1 MKKVVIIG
9 AGVSG
14 LSAASYL
21 AKEGFSVH
29 LCEKLGQ
36 TGGRAR
42 ILEREGFKFD
52 MGPTFYWM
60 PDIFETFFAHF
71 GKKPSDFYNL
81 ERLNPGYSVYF
92 GKDDYLS
99 VSASLEEIYDMFEK
113 EEPGS
118 SKFLQKFLEQA
129 KYNYHI
135 AIDKVVDKPGKS
147 PFELVMPETVA
158 NVAEFLSSVSH
169 NVRKNIKSDKLRQI
183 LEFPVIFLGAK
194 PSRTPLFYRFM
205 NYADMELGTWHIM
218 GGFGMLS
225 KAMENL
231 ATSLGVQIHTNMHA
245 TKINVKDGLAGS
257 VEFTNTATGQKS
269 TIEADFVISSAD
281 YHFSETL
288 LEQKQRNYSEKYW
301 QKRVFAPS
309 ALLYYVAIDKKL
321 NGLTHHTLFFDTGF
335 ESHAHT
341 IYDTGEWPKEPLF
354 YGSFP
359 SITDSSVAPQGKEC
373 AIFLIP
379 IAPGLKESDNTRE
392 HYYNQ
397 IMDRLETLTGQSIR
411 PYVLFWES
419 YGVKDFVSDYHS
431 YKGNAYGLAN
441 ILTQT
446 AFLKPSMEN
455 HKVKNLLYTG
465 QLTVPG
471 PGIPPSIISGRVAAK
486 AAIKKLKKL

>member
-169 NVRKNIKSDKLRQI
+169 NVKKNIKSDKLRQI

-194 PSRTPLFYRFM
+194 PSRTPCF
-205 NYADMELGTWHIM
+205 I
-218 GGFGMLS
+218 
-225 KAMENL
+225 
-231 ATSLGVQIHTNMHA
+231 
-245 TKINVKDGLAGS
+245 
-257 VEFTNTATGQKS
+257 
-269 TIEADFVISSAD
+269 
-281 YHFSETL
+281 
-288 LEQKQRNYSEKYW
+288 
-301 QKRVFAPS
+301 
-309 ALLYYVAIDKKL
+309 
-321 NGLTHHTLFFDTGF
+321 
-335 ESHAHT
+335 
-341 IYDTGEWPKEPLF
+341 
-354 YGSFP
+354 
-359 SITDSSVAPQGKEC
+359 
-373 AIFLIP
+373 
-379 IAPGLKESDNTRE
+379 
-392 HYYNQ
+392 
-397 IMDRLETLTGQSIR
+397 
-411 PYVLFWES
+411 
-419 YGVKDFVSDYHS
+419 VS
-431 YKGNAYGLAN
+431 
-441 ILTQT
+441 
-446 AFLKPSMEN
+446 
-455 HKVKNLLYTG
+455 
-465 QLTVPG
+465 
-471 PGIPPSIISGRVAAK
+471 
-486 AAIKKLKKL
+486 